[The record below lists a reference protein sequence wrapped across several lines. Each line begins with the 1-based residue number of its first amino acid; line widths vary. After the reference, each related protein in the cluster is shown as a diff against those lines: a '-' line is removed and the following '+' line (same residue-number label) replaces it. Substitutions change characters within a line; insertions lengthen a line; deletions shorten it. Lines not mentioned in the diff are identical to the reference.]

1 MVRRL
6 FWCNRV
12 DVLEAFQVVSREIR
26 NKCHRYT
33 ETGLTQGEAY
43 ELAGR
48 IKEQRELIR
57 QLADRRNIEHARRLI
72 RLNSRLRRRVIA
84 VVERA
89 SLNKDVLIFK

>member
-6 FWCNRV
+6 FRCSRV
-12 DVLEAFQVVSREIR
+12 DVLEAFQIVGREIR
-26 NKCHRYT
+26 NKCHRYS
-33 ETGLTQGEAY
+33 ETGLTLGEAS

-57 QLADRRNIEHARRLI
+57 QLADRRNSKHARRLV
-72 RLNSRLRRRVIA
+72 RLNNRLRKRVIA

-89 SLNKDVLIFK
+89 GLDKDVLIFK